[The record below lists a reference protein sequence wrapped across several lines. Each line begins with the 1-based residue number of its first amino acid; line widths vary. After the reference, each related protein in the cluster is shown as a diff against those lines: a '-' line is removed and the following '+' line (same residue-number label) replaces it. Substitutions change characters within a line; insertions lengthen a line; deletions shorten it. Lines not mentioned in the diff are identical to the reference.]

1 MGKLGA
7 TEIIVLLVFFIGIP
21 FLAGYF
27 IGKGVGFKQGIKFEK
42 ENK

>member
-7 TEIIVLLVFFIGIP
+7 TEILVIAIVFIAIP